1 MEGCCACGGPLVP
14 LGQLGKLMHFRCR
27 NCGLDQSQEQE
38 DKELIKGHYP
48 DGECPDCGEDIP
60 DNATEGEECGNCGHV
75 FW

>member
-1 MEGCCACGGPLVP
+1 
-14 LGQLGKLMHFRCR
+14 MHFRCR